1 MGPIVVHSSRQ
12 VENSIYVR
20 HAIMII
26 EIYVVASNISLRFVA
41 ISEIDLKPGRVIK
54 LDRTANENS
63 NRNRQKRISFEH

>member
-1 MGPIVVHSSRQ
+1 
-12 VENSIYVR
+12 
-20 HAIMII
+20 MII